1 MFDKAA
7 RLKFRFNTPKGLI
20 TAEDL
25 WDLPLTSSMSNPN
38 LDDIAVSL
46 SKQLKATDETSFVNT
61 TKTVDSTLQTKF
73 DIVKH
78 IIDIK
83 LAERDTASIA
93 RANKEKKDQILAL
106 IATKQN
112 EQLAGTSLED
122 LMKMAEAL

>member
-20 TAEDL
+20 TTEDL
-25 WDLPLTSSMSNPN
+25 WDLPLTGSMINPN

-83 LAERDTASIA
+83 LAERNAASIA